1 MSTRR
6 LPVLAAVSAAGLAS
20 LIAVPLASAGGMYD
34 VSTCRATV
42 GERHYSGADAAQTA
56 VTAAEALSANATV
69 RISGT
74 CAPVVIDDAVTPHT
88 ITLRGAGRNPTL
100 DGQGNPGSVVTVT
113 DGTTA
118 VIRGLKITG
127 GTGAV
132 GLVTT
137 PSEVGYG
144 GGIHNDGTLTVRN
157 SRVTGNAA
165 TGAVSE
171 GGGIFSAGPLTV
183 IDSRVDGNA
192 ATYAG
197 GGIAAHDTLTVRGS
211 RVDGNTAAIGG
222 GIWVFT
228 GPPKTA
234 SITNSRISGNTG
246 SQSGGIESNG
256 YTLTILRS
264 QVNGNTA
271 SDVGGGGIVNNFG
284 GTLTLTKS
292 QVNRNTTAGVGGG
305 IANASGGSVSLVES
319 QVNWNSAGVSGG
331 GIYNGYPGGGP
342 STVTL
347 CPKSKVQHNTAGG
360 HGGGIWTAT
369 LGTIL
374 NGPALTTYSGTGVGY
389 NTSIDGT
396 SAGNSPTDQIN
407 IFGNTP

>member
-1 MSTRR
+1 MSKRR
-6 LPVLAAVSAAGLAS
+6 LPVAAALSAAGLAS

-42 GERHYSGADAAQTA
+42 GESHYSGADAAQTA

-74 CAPVVIDDAVTPHT
+74 CAPVVIDDATDT

-100 DGQGNPGSVVTVT
+100 DGQGNPGSVVAVT

-132 GLVTT
+132 GLVTK

-183 IDSRVDGNA
+183 IDSRVDGNTA
-192 ATYAG
+192 VVG
-197 GGIAAHDTLTVRGS
+197 GGIAAIDTLTVRGS
-211 RVDGNTAAIGG
+211 RVDGNAGG
-222 GIWVFT
+222 GIAA
-228 GPPKTA
+228 GAASKTA
-234 SITNSRISGNTG
+234 SITNSRVNGNTTTSVIG
-246 SQSGGIESNG
+246 AGIVNSSGTM
-256 YTLTILRS
+256 TLIKS
-264 QVNGNTA
+264 QVNGNTSA
-271 SDVGGGGIVNNFG
+271 AGYLVAGGIVNLG
-284 GTLTLTKS
+284 GTLTLIKS
-292 QVNRNTTAGVGGG
+292 QVNRNTAAGPAGG
-305 IANASGGSVSLVES
+305 IGNVEGSVSLIES
-319 QVNWNSAGVSGG
+319 RVNWNSAGTDGG
-331 GIYNGYPGGGP
+331 GIWNSDTALVGID
-342 STVTL
+342 
-347 CPKSKVQHNTAGG
+347 PKSKVQHNTAGG
-360 HGGGIWTAT
+360 YGGGIWTFFPSS
-369 LGTIL
+369 IR
-374 NGPALTTYSGTGVGY
+374 NGSDPTTYSGTGVGY
-389 NTSIDGT
+389 NTSIGGT
-396 SAGNSPTDQIN
+396 STDNDPSNPIN
-407 IFGNTP
+407 IFVSN